1 MRGALAFLA
10 VVANVAVAVADVPH
24 VDVDDLPPLPDEATD
39 DAQTSLAVA
48 SAAAV
53 EEDVV
58 VGAAKREQS
67 LGNVASA
74 VTVIS
79 GDRLRRFGY
88 RTIAE
93 ALRGA
98 AGVYVVDDH
107 YTERVGVRG
116 LQVVGD
122 FNTRLLLLIDGA
134 TVNEPWNQFAG
145 YGWDAPVAI
154 DDIARIEVI
163 RGPVSSVYG
172 TNAFFG
178 IVNIV
183 TRGATETPRAWGRIT
198 GTTFGGSAAAG
209 FAMGDVDHQLRG
221 SVAAQGRFGEELTVP
236 ALGPVDQDRATTVA
250 ASLVGAYE
258 GLFAQARFYRRVRT
272 LPFAPYETVIDS
284 PENTASDTLVMIEGG
299 YTRELS
305 SRFTA
310 TARAYASA
318 YRYRDRLLL
327 DDSSGT
333 FTDIGDS
340 RWGGAEARGRYAV
353 LDGDRL
359 GITAGGEVTVISTES
374 EAFYY
379 SAPDEAVV
387 VPTSFNLQGL
397 YAEVDAQP
405 LSWLALTAGVRAD
418 RNSLLDDR
426 VSPRAA
432 LFASRDRFGAKLLY
446 AEGFRN
452 PSAYEGF
459 FDDGIDFAA
468 NPEIGAETI
477 RSFEAVVWARPR
489 PGLTT
494 RLSGFRWAAD
504 QLVEQDTVMID
515 GEDRLQFDNRGEL
528 TSTGVELELS
538 YRDAEGWMAFGGAMV
553 AQVEDGDGVRAVG
566 APTWTA
572 GGGVSSP
579 LLASKFHLSSEAQ
592 AIGARTTRVEGE
604 NAAAYV
610 LWNLTLY
617 APNLRGFDLTA
628 GVRNLLGTREEV
640 PAPEDYDRDDVIP
653 ILPGEGREFYA
664 RLGYRY

>member
-1 MRGALAFLA
+1 MVMASAA
-10 VVANVAVAVADVPH
+10 AADVPH

-145 YGWDAPVAI
+145 YGWDAPVAM

-183 TRGATETPRAWGRIT
+183 TRGATETPRAWGRVS
-198 GTTFGGSAAAG
+198 GSTFGGSAAAG

-221 SVAAQGRFGEELTVP
+221 SVAAQGRFGEELSVP
-236 ALGPVDQDRATTVA
+236 ELGTVDQDRASTVA

-305 SRFTA
+305 SRLTA
-310 TARAYASA
+310 TVRGYASA

-327 DDSSGT
+327 DDGSGT

-340 RWGGAEARGRYAV
+340 RWAGAEARGRYAV

-359 GITAGGEVTVISTES
+359 GITAGAEVTVISTES

-379 SAPDEAVV
+379 SDPEGAVV

-432 LFASRDRFGAKLLY
+432 LFASRERFGAKLLY

-477 RSFEAVVWARPR
+477 RSFEAVLWARPR

-504 QLVEQDTVMID
+504 RLVEQDTVMIE
-515 GEDRLQFDNRGEL
+515 GEERLQFDNRGEL
-528 TSTGVELELS
+528 SSTGVELELS
-538 YRDAEGWMAFGGAMV
+538 YRDADGWMAFGGAMV
-553 AQVEDGDGVRAVG
+553 ARVEDGDSVRAVG
-566 APTWTA
+566 APVWTA

-579 LLASKFHLSSEAQ
+579 LVASTFHVSSEAE
-592 AIGARTTRVEGE
+592 AIGGRTTRVDGV

-610 LWNLTLY
+610 LWNLTVY
-617 APNLRGFDLTA
+617 APKLAGFDLTA